1 MKTAASVAAIALVV
15 AAYSAVHA
23 ETTSCDMSAI
33 EGKLYANG
41 TTGLAKCASE
51 TGVDIFAINEFPT
64 KAEIAS
70 IVNNTG
76 CVNYINQVT
85 QVANTIIYSCTVDV
99 EGQTIVFGELLADF
113 LEGKTG
119 NASESGSGS
128 TISVSDSGSDSASG
142 SESSGVDS
150 KGAAS
155 TAGSTSNHTS
165 STTKSVATS
174 TTMSSIAAGCIAVIS
189 VALML

>member
-1 MKTAASVAAIALVV
+1 MKTFASVAAIALVA

-23 ETTSCDMSAI
+23 ETASCDMSAI

-41 TTGLAKCASE
+41 TAGLAKCASE

-70 IVNNTG
+70 IVNSTD

-99 EGQTIVFGELLADF
+99 EGQTIVYGELLADF

-119 NASESGSGS
+119 NASESSSGS
-128 TISVSDSGSDSASG
+128 TISVSDSGSG
-142 SESSGVDS
+142 SEVSSSADGS
-150 KGAAS
+150 KGS
-155 TAGSTSNHTS
+155 TESSAGSSSSHTS
-165 STTKSVATS
+165 TITSFAAS
-174 TTMSSIAAGCIAVIS
+174 TTMSSIAAGSIAILS